1 MVSVDLV
8 FSKQSDNI
16 LISTKLHHGLTP
28 DHTAILCKLD
38 VYVPVQRPETFS
50 YQYLKKI
57 NTGALNTISFTLS
70 HKPVLSVTTI
80 NISVLSLTSTPL
92 SAVAQSVQGS
102 HINEPTSI
110 DQYQSTRVS
119 QTTTVDP
126 HQSTFINQPTSIYFH
141 QSTHINLLSPIDPH
155 QSAHISQPTSVDP
168 HQSTHN
174 QPTSA
179 NPPQSTHINQPAS
192 VNPHQSFHI
201 CRFYMPRCSLAVSI
215 SLFRGPLSWLGLSQH
230 TDTSN
235 TDTSKNTKAWTVTT
249 H

>member
-1 MVSVDLV
+1 M
-8 FSKQSDNI
+8 
-16 LISTKLHHGLTP
+16 
-28 DHTAILCKLD
+28 
-38 VYVPVQRPETFS
+38 
-50 YQYLKKI
+50 
-57 NTGALNTISFTLS
+57 
-70 HKPVLSVTTI
+70 TTI
-80 NISVLSLTSTPL
+80 TISVLSLTSTPL

-126 HQSTFINQPTSIYFH
+126 HQSTFINQPTSIYFY
-141 QSTHINLLSPIDPH
+141 QSTHINRPTSVNP
-155 QSAHISQPTSVDP
+155 QPTSFDP

-215 SLFRGPLSWLGLSQH
+215 SLFRGPLPCLDCHNTLTPARTPRLGLSQH
-230 TDTSN
+230 

-249 H
+249 HRHQQEHQGFIKVLLYDA